1 MKRLTAIAIL
11 LLAVFLAGKAFVLP
25 QDVPDRP
32 ALQSFGQLPV
42 IEGGRLKPLDSLAR
56 NLLLACSGK
65 QSIRLPSGD
74 QQTPSAKI
82 PAIRFLADLAL
93 SPAQAAQYPVFRVD
107 DPDLL
112 SIFGHQGKDVRFY
125 SFAELEDFFPE
136 IERQTG
142 LVPEEPAM
150 RTRYHRALLR
160 LRQNLFHYQ
169 KLQSSFVAATADLAP
184 SAEQAYLRLAE
195 IAPAGMAAI
204 AKASRQETIDRE
216 QSGEFLA
223 LADRFRAMAEN
234 GDLRL
239 VPPLEGAADLQR
251 WQNNGLAT
259 LAVTRAPVLDA
270 VPLLYARL
278 SDAWRAEKHIVFNA
292 VLQDLHQAIET
303 RYPEH
308 RQKIALE
315 YFYNHLQPFLV
326 SLELYLLVFLVAFV
340 SFLGWTKIL
349 QRAAF
354 HVLLLATLLHTLGLV
369 LRVYLS
375 GYAPVTNLYS
385 SAIFVGWGAVLF
397 CGGLEAVFRNGLG
410 SIAAAIIGFCTL
422 IIAHNLALS
431 GGVDTME
438 QMRAVLDSNFWLST
452 HVTTI
457 TIGYSATFVAG
468 ILALLYVFL
477 GLATRQLTASTAA
490 SLDRMVYGISCFA
503 LFFSF
508 VGTVLGGIWAD
519 QSWGRFWGW
528 DPKENGA
535 LMIVL
540 WVALALH
547 AKRIR
552 MVSRRGF
559 MLLAIGGN
567 IVTSWSW
574 FGTNMLGVGLHS
586 YGFMDQAFY
595 WLLAFWG
602 SQAFFIL
609 LGNLDERFWR
619 SRGNAAPAQLPV
631 N

>member
-1 MKRLTAIAIL
+1 MKQSTAFLLL
-11 LLAVFLAGKAFVLP
+11 LLAAFLAGKAFVLP
-25 QDVPDRP
+25 RDVPGRP

-56 NLLLACSGK
+56 NTLLAFSGK
-65 QSIRLPSGD
+65 QSIRLPAGD
-74 QQTPSAKI
+74 RQTSSSKI
-82 PAIRFLADLAL
+82 SAIRFLADLAL
-93 SPAQAAQYPVFRVD
+93 SPAEASQYAVFRVD

-125 SFAELEDFFPE
+125 SFAELRTFFPE
-136 IERQTG
+136 IDRQTA
-142 LVPEEPAM
+142 LIPDEPAM

-160 LRQNLFHYQ
+160 LRQNLLLYQ
-169 KLQSSFVAATADLAP
+169 KLQASFVAATADLTS

-204 AKASRQETIDRE
+204 AKVDHLESIARE
-216 QSGEFLA
+216 QASEFLA

-239 VPPLEGAADLQR
+239 VPPVEGAADLQL

-259 LAVTRAPVLDA
+259 LAVTRAPVLDPI
-270 VPLLYARL
+270 PLLYARL
-278 SDAWRAEKHIVFNA
+278 SDAWRAQKYDSFNA
-292 VLQDLHQAIET
+292 VLLELHQTIEK

-308 RQKIALE
+308 RQKISLE

-326 SLELYLLVFLVAFV
+326 SLELYLLVFLVTFV

-349 QRAAF
+349 QRTAFLVLILAA
-354 HVLLLATLLHTLGLV
+354 LLHTLGLV

-385 SAIFVGWGAVLF
+385 SAVFVGWGAVLF

-422 IIAHNLALS
+422 IIAHNLAIS

-477 GLATRQLTASTAA
+477 GLATRQLTASTAVA
-490 SLDRMVYGISCFA
+490 LDRMVYGISCFA

-547 AKRIR
+547 ARRIR
-552 MVSRRGF
+552 MVSQRGF

-602 SQAFFIL
+602 SQALFIL
-609 LGNLDERFWR
+609 LGNLDQRFWR
-619 SRGNAAPAQLPV
+619 SRGADTVPST
-631 N
+631 